1 MATYYVSLTG
11 SDATGDGTNPS
22 TPYRTFD
29 AAEGAMSAGD
39 TLMVGDGV
47 WSSSDMAATFA
58 DYFYTTKPISIKAI
72 NSGQV
77 TLNSAGTYTMRFNG
91 DLTAF
96 PVVLEGLTLGYEGTN
111 VPTAGFF
118 INNSGASAATV
129 TIKDC
134 TVGLCILGTVYDT
147 SAGGTVLTLDN
158 HTYLADQGSDI
169 GSFDVND
176 ASCFIYSLTLGA
188 NDVLSIE
195 GGGCNITNRRNS
207 SPLFNIKAT
216 AAGASVSV
224 SDFNG
229 SIAVDSSAGA
239 NGFVFVQSLNVDDAV
254 IRDCNLVMT
263 SASTQASG
271 QLAVI
276 DCDSAS
282 LTAHRGVIKNI
293 TGSNGCYGGFFARI
307 GHDGSSAG
315 DNRCNDGVVFNCDFA
330 GSQKFRNNV
339 GHGIFFGYCQNGNS
353 FGNKI
358 SQVGLGLL
366 VKSCLGGGHFANKVS
381 RFGRTSD
388 GSGSALQSKGNSGAK
403 FYGNTIEI
411 NGDCYGAGFIGNDDA
426 GVGAVYVNNTGV
438 ECESNIYQAVVTAP
452 AATNYSTLNNASQD
466 VTFKKNA
473 YLGTTYLSA
482 TPFFDGTSNVSL
494 ASWESAEEVDL
505 VSEDAA
511 ASLVTAGGGP
521 GEQAIISHNIIKH

>member
-11 SDATGDGTNPS
+11 DDATVDGTDPS
-22 TPYRTFD
+22 KPYRTFD
-29 AAEGAMSAGD
+29 AAEAAMSSGD

-47 WSSSDMAATFA
+47 WSSSDMAAVFA
-58 DYFYTTKPISIKAI
+58 DYFYTTKSISIKAI

-77 TLNSAGTYTMRFNG
+77 TLNSAGSYTLRFNG

-96 PVVLEGLTLGYEGTN
+96 PVTLEGLILGYEGTS
-111 VPTAGFF
+111 VPSAGFF

-134 TVGLCILGTVYDT
+134 SVGLCILGSVYDT

-158 HTYLADQGSDI
+158 HTYSVDQGSDI
-169 GSFDVND
+169 GSFDAND
-176 ASCFIYSLTLGA
+176 ASCFIYSLALGA

-195 GGGCNITNRRNS
+195 GGSCNITNRRNTN
-207 SPLFNIKAT
+207 PVVHIKAT

-224 SDFNG
+224 TGLSSTVG
-229 SIAVDSSAGA
+229 IDSSVGA
-239 NGFVFVQSLNVDDAV
+239 FGCELIQILNVDDAV
-254 IRDCNLVMT
+254 VESCDLNMP

-271 QLAVI
+271 QLVVI

-293 TGSNGCYGGFFARI
+293 KGTNGCYGGFFARI
-307 GHDGSSAG
+307 GHDGTSDG
-315 DNRCNDGVVFNCDFA
+315 DNRCNDGVVFNCNFV
-330 GSQKFRNNV
+330 GSQNFRNNV

-353 FGNKI
+353 FGNEI

-381 RFGRTSD
+381 RFGRASD

-411 NGDCYGAGFIGNDDA
+411 NGDCYGAGFIGNDDG
-426 GVGAVYVNNTGV
+426 GVGAIYVNNTGV
-438 ECESNIYQAVVTAP
+438 ECESNIYQAVATAP
-452 AATNYSTLNNASQD
+452 AATNYSTLNNVSQD

-482 TPFFDGTSNVSL
+482 TPFYDGTVNTSL
-494 ASWESAEEVDL
+494 ASWGSAEETDL
-505 VSEDAA
+505 ISESASAALVLAAGVSD
-511 ASLVTAGGGP
+511 GM
-521 GEQAIISHNIIKH
+521 ISSMIKG

>member
-1 MATYYVSLTG
+1 MPNTYYVSLTG

-47 WSSSDMAATFA
+47 WGSSDMAANLA

-77 TLNSAGTYTMRFNG
+77 TLNSAGAYTMRFNG

-96 PVVLEGLTLGYEGTN
+96 PVVLEGLTLGYEGTD
-111 VPTAGFF
+111 VPTGGFF

-134 TVGLCILGTVYDT
+134 SVGLCTLGSVFVT
-147 SAGGTVLTLDN
+147 SSGGTVLTLDN
-158 HTYLADQGSDI
+158 HTYSVDQGSDI
-169 GSFDVND
+169 GDFDAND
-176 ASCFIYSLTLGA
+176 ASCFIYSLALGA

-195 GGGCNITNRRNS
+195 GGNCNITNRRNTN
-207 SPLFNIKAT
+207 PVVNIKAT
-216 AAGASVSV
+216 AAGASVSITDLSSTV
-224 SDFNG
+224 GIDSSVGQYGCELVQILNVND
-229 SIAVDSSAGA
+229 AVVDS
-239 NGFVFVQSLNVDDAV
+239 
-254 IRDCNLVMT
+254 CNLNMT

-271 QLAVI
+271 QLVVI

-293 TGSNGCYGGFFARI
+293 TGSNSCSGGFFARI

-315 DNRCNDGVVFNCDFA
+315 DNRCNDGVVFNCSFV
-330 GSQKFRNNV
+330 GSQKFRDNV
-339 GHGIFFGYCQNGNS
+339 GHGILFGYCQNGNS

-366 VKSCLGGGHFANKVS
+366 VKSCLGGGHFANKIS
-381 RFGRTSD
+381 RFGRETAPVA
-388 GSGSALQSKGNSGAK
+388 GSALQSKGNSGSK
-403 FYGNTIEI
+403 FYGNTIELD
-411 NGDCYGAGFIGNDDA
+411 GDCYGAGFIGNDDD
-426 GVGAVYVNNTGV
+426 GVGAIYVNNTGV
-438 ECESNIYQAVVTAP
+438 ECESNIFQAVATAP
-452 AATNYSTLNNASQD
+452 AATNYSTLTDGSQD

-482 TPFFDGTSNVSL
+482 TPFFDGTSSASL

-505 VSEDAA
+505 VSETGAS
-511 ASLVTAGGGP
+511 SLVLAAGT
-521 GEQAIISHNIIKH
+521 GEQAIISNIIKS